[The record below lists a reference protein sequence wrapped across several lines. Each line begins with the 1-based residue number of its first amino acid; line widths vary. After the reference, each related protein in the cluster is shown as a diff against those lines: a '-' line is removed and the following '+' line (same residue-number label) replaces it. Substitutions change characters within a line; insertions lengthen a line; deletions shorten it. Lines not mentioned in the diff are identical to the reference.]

1 MSANNQL
8 LIFHSL
14 GGWEVFDND
23 VDTQMGNL
31 VGMDRSLKK
40 AIKMANDY
48 MDEHEVEYGLDI
60 KL

>member
-1 MSANNQL
+1 MSANNQI
-8 LIFHSL
+8 LIKKSL

-48 MDEHEVEYGLDI
+48 MEEHEVEYGLRVKI
-60 KL
+60 